1 MATYKNPSYLQQSSH
16 AAFDGTKRAGD
27 AAPYSGIYRCDVC
40 GHEAV
45 STAGHTLPP
54 QGKEHTHANYLTPIA
69 WRLIVAS
76 AHT

>member
-1 MATYKNPSYLQQSSH
+1 MADYKNANYLSQNNH
-16 AAFDGTKRAGD
+16 AAFDATHRAGS

-45 STAGHTLPP
+45 STKGNTLPP
-54 QGKEHTHANYLTPIA
+54 QGGEHTHANYLTPIA
-69 WRLIVAS
+69 WRLIVSS